1 LSPKLFSKVAQKKA
15 LEEIKSAG
23 IEELEMCPFCD
34 FATIPAEGYNIFTCL
49 NPECM
54 KESCRMCKEPSHVPL
69 RCDEIEKDE
78 DVRARTFVENKMT
91 EALLRYVTFVG
102 TTLVPVS
109 ANLKYERNVKSI
121 LHVFVY
127 VLGNV
132 GSAA

>member
-1 LSPKLFSKVAQKKA
+1 
-15 LEEIKSAG
+15 
-23 IEELEMCPFCD
+23 
-34 FATIPAEGYNIFTCL
+34 
-49 NPECM
+49 
-54 KESCRMCKEPSHVPL
+54 MCKEPSHVPL

-102 TTLVPVS
+102 TTLVLVG

-121 LHVFVY
+121 LHVFIY